1 MNQELVTMY
10 SPPGALRPPPEGA
23 GDCLGAGRRP
33 SLACP
38 GSAPRALDT
47 SAFPSSARWALR
59 LLERFSNGTLE
70 LTLPDGQQARFGNGG
85 PQAQIRLHD
94 WQAVQAALRSGD
106 IGFAE
111 AYVDGDWTTD
121 DPVRVLKY
129 FVRNREA
136 AESMIYG
143 SFWGGLAY
151 RLKHWLNRNTRE
163 QAKKNIHAHY
173 DLGNAFYALWLDP
186 TMTYS
191 SALFGEAPV
200 DPHVP
205 ADQQELVLAQQAKY
219 RRVLDA
225 LRLAPG
231 SRLLEIGCG
240 WGGFAETAARAGHLV
255 RGLTLSAAQLRY
267 AQARLERQD
276 LPAELVLQDYRDERE
291 RYDGIASIEM
301 FEAVG
306 ETYWP
311 SYFATL
317 ARCLKPGGRA
327 CVQTIEIAD
336 RLFDRYRRS
345 SDFIQQ
351 YVFPGGMLPCPTE
364 FRRQATRAGLR
375 VVDAHSFGS
384 HYARTLA
391 SWRARFLARL
401 DAVRA
406 QGFDQR
412 FIRIWHFYL
421 AYCEAAFAEGNTDV
435 TQYTLER
442 A

>member
-1 MNQELVTMY
+1 MNHELV
-10 SPPGALRPPPEGA
+10 
-23 GDCLGAGRRP
+23 
-33 SLACP
+33 LASP
-38 GSAPRALDT
+38 GSAPQALDT
-47 SAFPSSARWALR
+47 SAFPSSARWMLR

-70 LTLPDGQQARFGNGG
+70 IAFPDGQQARFGAGG
-85 PQAQIRLHD
+85 PQARIRLHN
-94 WQAVQAALRSGD
+94 WNPVHSALSSGD

-111 AYVDGDWTTD
+111 AYINGDWTTD
-121 DPVRVLKY
+121 DPVRVLKV
-129 FVRNREA
+129 FVRNRDA
-136 AESMIYG
+136 AESIIYG

-151 RLKHWLNRNTRE
+151 RLKHWLNRNSKA
-163 QAKKNIHAHY
+163 QAKRNIHAHY
-173 DLGNAFYALWLDP
+173 DLGNDFYALWLDP

-191 SALFGEAPV
+191 SALFGAAPV
-200 DPHVP
+200 DPHLP
-205 ADQQELVLAQQAKY
+205 ADQQELARAQQAKY
-219 RRVLDA
+219 RRVLEA

-231 SRLLEIGCG
+231 SRVLEIGCG

-255 RGLTLSAAQLRY
+255 KGLTLSPAQLRF
-267 AQARLERQD
+267 AQSRLERQD

-291 RYDGIASIEM
+291 QYDGIASIEM

-306 ETYWP
+306 EAYWP
-311 SYFATL
+311 SYFETV
-317 ARCLKPGGRA
+317 ARSLKRGGRA

-351 YVFPGGMLPCPTE
+351 YIFPGGMLPCPAE
-364 FRRQATRAGLR
+364 FRRQAERAGLR

-384 HYARTLA
+384 HYAKTLA

-406 QGFDQR
+406 QGFDER
-412 FIRIWHFYL
+412 FVRIWHFYL

-435 TQYTLER
+435 TQYTLVR